1 MAETTHGGA
10 RSAASGAEVGRAKQ
24 AQQRPP
30 EVKEQANDQT
40 HQAAGQARRTL
51 RDRFDERSA
60 QAGERLTGQGKAGAC
75 ERPRDRHPISEV
87 VI

>member
-1 MAETTHGGA
+1 MPETRHGGA
-10 RSAASGAEVGRAKQ
+10 RSAGGGAAVSCAREQ
-24 AQQRPP
+24 AQQ
-30 EVKEQANDQT
+30 VKEQTKDHT
-40 HQAAGQARRTL
+40 HQAADQARRTL
-51 RDRFDERSA
+51 RDRFDERST